1 MYIKF
6 NNSEE
11 IIEAKVKVL
20 NDNLVRV
27 YLESEPNLSGFR
39 LFLDKEMKY
48 PLSDDEYCGFTTLY
62 RQYDGYYDLSNDGSV
77 WEEPVPTVTFL
88 APTGGRFVE
97 FGDYVEQ
104 SAKKY
109 EDLIIPEIAEQ
120 EGYKFVGWS
129 PEIPTEGEITSDQTF
144 VVQFIDISVHF
155 IATEG
160 GYLDGEIRQI
170 VSDYSELV
178 IPEPVASKDYK
189 FVSWYPEIPTEGP
202 IDISLDEFTARFEYT
217 LPERVA
223 SLEEDM
229 KNLNKLAGGEE

>member
-11 IIEAKVKVL
+11 VIEAKVKVVA
-20 NDNLVRV
+20 DNLVRV

-39 LFLDKEMKY
+39 LFLDKEMEY
-48 PLSDDEYCGFTTLY
+48 PLSNDEYCGYVTLY

-88 APTGGRFVE
+88 APTGGGFVE

-129 PEIPTEGEITSDQTF
+129 PEIPTEGEITSDRTF
-144 VVQFIDISVHF
+144 TAQFIDIRVHF
-155 IATEG
+155 SATEG
-160 GYLDGEIRQI
+160 GYLKGETNQL

-178 IPEPVASKDYK
+178 IPEPVVNKDYK
-189 FVSWYPEIPTEGP
+189 FLGWTPEIPTEGP
-202 IDISLDEFTARFEYT
+202 IDEEKLNFLALFEYT

-229 KNLNKLAGGEE
+229 KNLNKLAGGEA